1 MIEIVPPEPA
11 SIASPCV
18 NICQIDQATGWC
30 LGCGR
35 TIPEIMNWSAK
46 PPETRRAIR
55 AALPPRMATLATRKI
70 GKAE

>member
-1 MIEIVPPEPA
+1 MIELVAPEPA

-18 NICQIDQATGWC
+18 NVCTIDPATGWC

-46 PPETRRAIR
+46 PADERRAIR
-55 AALPPRMATLATRKI
+55 AALPPRMAALATRQSLPRT
-70 GKAE
+70 